1 MTVEAQ
7 YEAILAA
14 ATHAIIAIDLKGSIT
29 EFNSAA
35 EELFGYSRDEI
46 QGQNISKLMA
56 APYKELHDGY
66 IERYRRTGEARIIG
80 LGREVEGRRKDGRLF
95 PIELT
100 VGEIKKHGLSG
111 FVGLIRDISPQREI
125 EEKLQQREEELEIT
139 LNRAPM
145 AIATC
150 DLDGDLRS
158 ANAACC
164 RLFQASEGALCN
176 GNLLNCVVE
185 RDRPA
190 FRRALASLA
199 KSETDD
205 CQISL
210 QFNSHA
216 DHVIHADVF
225 MAVVHTL
232 DNTPL
237 FILVEFINRT
247 AEIEAAREVAVHREQ
262 LAQVGRLGLLG
273 EMATAIAHEINQP
286 LTAVATYA
294 QATRRLL
301 ENNGCERE
309 LVINTLEKITQQT
322 SRAGAV
328 INRIRQFTRTAP
340 VEPTAVDTRQML
352 DELRELAE
360 VDLRHAGLQL
370 RLDVESNIGRVR
382 GDIVQLQQVLLNL
395 VRNAADAMRES
406 RQGDEV
412 RVTAEKKGRDWVRI
426 VVDDSGPGMPPDVEK
441 RLFEPFV
448 STKKDGFGLGLSI
461 CKSLIDSHGGEI
473 EYQKSPI
480 LGGTRFT
487 ILLPVAH
494 APSE

>member
-1 MTVEAQ
+1 MTAEARF
-7 YEAILAA
+7 EAILAA
-14 ATHAIIAIDLKGSIT
+14 ATDAIVVIDLDGLIT
-29 EFNSAA
+29 EFNPAA
-35 EELFGYSRDEI
+35 EKLFGYPVSEVR
-46 QGQNISKLMA
+46 GQNVSLLMG
-56 APYKELHDGY
+56 APYKAAHDGY
-66 IERYRRTGEARIIG
+66 IQRYRDTGEARIIG
-80 LGREVEGRRKDGRLF
+80 QGREVEGRRKDGTIF
-95 PIELT
+95 PLELA
-100 VGEIKKHGLSG
+100 VGEIQQHGLTG
-111 FVGLIRDISPQREI
+111 FVGLIRDLSPQREM

-150 DLDGDLRS
+150 DLDGSLRS

-176 GNLLNCVVE
+176 ANLINCVTE
-185 RDRPA
+185 RDQPA
-190 FRRALASLA
+190 FQQALEILA
-199 KSETDD
+199 RGDTDE
-205 CQISL
+205 CQLSV

-216 DHVIHADVF
+216 ETIIHAEIF
-225 MAVVHTL
+225 MAVVHAL
-232 DNTPL
+232 DNSPL
-237 FILVEFINRT
+237 FVLVEFINRT
-247 AEIEAAREVAVHREQ
+247 AEVEAAREVAVHREQ

-301 ENNGCERE
+301 ENNGCDRE
-309 LVINTLEKITQQT
+309 LVLSTLEKITQQT

-340 VEPTAVDTRQML
+340 VEPTAVDTHQL
-352 DELRELAE
+352 LEELRELAE
-360 VDLRHAGLQL
+360 VDLRHAGLRLQL
-370 RLDVESNIGRVR
+370 HVEDNIGKVR
-382 GDIVQLQQVLLNL
+382 GDIVQLQQVFLNL
-395 VRNAADAMRES
+395 VRNAADAMRSS

-412 RVTAEKKGRDWVRI
+412 RISAERNGNDWIRFNI
-426 VVDDSGPGMPPDVEK
+426 DDSGPGLPPEVEK
-441 RLFEPFV
+441 KLFEPFV
-448 STKKDGFGLGLSI
+448 TTKKDGFGLGLSI

-473 EYQKSPI
+473 ISSKSPI